1 MRQPIIHCSLFIYS
15 LPMNLPAFIA
25 RRYFFSR
32 KKRSFISYLSVLSML
47 GVGVGTMALVVVLSV
62 FNGMEELN
70 RQLFRSVDA
79 DLTLSPVQGK
89 RQVMQPALFT
99 KLRQLPGVQVI
110 TAVAT
115 DNALA
120 RYADGQTVVR
130 IKGVDSTFL
139 QQHRL
144 DTAMVEGKQLLQRDG
159 VNYALV
165 AEGIRNG
172 LSMTPEDP
180 LTPLELLYPERNRR
194 LSSLSPESFRQQQV
208 AVSGV
213 FFVASPNYSD
223 LVIVPFGVARELLGY
238 GPDDYAS
245 LEVKL
250 KPGADE
256 SALQAAFRQLA
267 GPGWL
272 VQTRDEINRGLYRA
286 IRIEKLFVTI
296 TLAFIILVASINI
309 FFSLSM
315 LVLEKKADIGVLRA
329 MGATP
334 ALIRRIFLTEGA
346 IIALTGAGVGLL
358 SGLLLCYLQQRYGL
372 IKLGTSAGLVNAY
385 PVAVETNDVIAT
397 GGIVIV
403 TTVLT
408 SWFPAQRAARPGL
421 N

>member
-1 MRQPIIHCSLFIYS
+1 
-15 LPMNLPAFIA
+15 MNLPAFIA

-70 RQLFRSVDA
+70 RQLFKSVDA
-79 DLTLSPVQGK
+79 DLTLSAVQGK
-89 RQVMQPALFT
+89 RLTMAPALLE
-99 KLRQLPGVQVI
+99 KLRHLPGIQVI

-120 RYADGQTVVR
+120 RYGDGQTVVR
-130 IKGVDSTFL
+130 VKGVDSTFL

-144 DTAMVEGKQLLQRDG
+144 DTAMVEGRQFLQRNG
-159 VNYALV
+159 INYALV
-165 AEGIRNG
+165 AEGIRNS

-180 LTPLELLYPERNRR
+180 LTPLELLFPERNRR

-213 FFVASPNYSD
+213 FFVAAPNYSD
-223 LVIVPFGVARELLGY
+223 LVIVPFEVARELLGY
-238 GPDDYAS
+238 GPNDYAS

-256 SALQAAFRQLA
+256 HGLQATLQQEV
-267 GPGWL
+267 GPDWQ
-272 VQTRDEINRGLYRA
+272 VQTRDEINRGLFRA
-286 IRIEKLFVTI
+286 IRIEKLFVTL

-309 FFSLSM
+309 FYSLSM
-315 LVLEKKADIGVLRA
+315 LVLEKKADIGVMTA

-334 ALIRRIFLTEGA
+334 ALIRRIFITEGT
-346 IIALTGAGVGLL
+346 IIAFTGAGAGLL
-358 SGLLLCYLQQRYGL
+358 LGLLLCFLQQRYGL
-372 IKLGTSAGLVNAY
+372 IALGTTGGLVNAY
-385 PVAVETNDVIAT
+385 PVSVRASDVVVTA
-397 GGIVIV
+397 GIVIV
-403 TTVLT
+403 VTVLT
-408 SWFPAQRAARPGL
+408 SWFPAQRAARK
-421 N
+421 NFD